1 MALGGAI
8 TMIKMIN
15 TPRNYSP
22 QEVQDQEEYYWV
34 VSLWVGHPEDDD
46 DISILFGSYR
56 ELVTKKHE
64 RAIELADKWLNQ
76 GTRLSD
82 GRQLFARIETMKVT
96 SSVVYVK
103 STEEAIY
110 LK

>member
-1 MALGGAI
+1 
-8 TMIKMIN
+8 MIKMIN

-34 VSLWVGHPEDDD
+34 VSLWAGHPEDEDD
-46 DISILFGSYR
+46 DNAILFGSYR

-82 GRQLFARIETMKVT
+82 GRQLFANIQTMKVT

>member
-8 TMIKMIN
+8 TMIKMIK

-22 QEVQDQEEYYWV
+22 QEVQDQEPYYWV
-34 VSLWVGHPEDDD
+34 VSLWAGHPEDDD
-46 DISILFGSYR
+46 DVAILFGSFR
-56 ELVTKKHE
+56 QLVTKKHE
-64 RAIELADKWLNQ
+64 RATELANEWLNQ

-82 GRQLFARIETMKVT
+82 GRQLFANIEQMAVV
-96 SSVVYVK
+96 SSTVYVK

>member
-8 TMIKMIN
+8 IMSTNIN
-15 TPRNYSP
+15 KFQSRLDAIS
-22 QEVQDQEEYYWV
+22 EDQEPYYWV
-34 VSLWVGHPEDDD
+34 VSLWAGHPEDDD
-46 DISILFGSYR
+46 DIAVLVGSLR
-56 ELVTKKHE
+56 QLVTKKHE
-64 RAIELADKWLNQ
+64 RATELANEWLNQ

-82 GRQLFARIETMKVT
+82 DRELFVRIEQMAVV
-96 SSVVYVK
+96 SSTVYVK